1 MLIGLLALLIM
12 IGIAATQL
20 LLIPFHAL
28 QLIHL
33 PLWFVGLLLIATFAW
48 FLGE

>member
-1 MLIGLLALLIM
+1 MLLGLLALLIM

-20 LLIPFHAL
+20 LLMPFHAL

-33 PLWFVGLLLIATFAW
+33 PLWFVWLPLVPIFAW
-48 FLGE
+48 CLDE